1 MARLKYGAKRGG
13 LHLKVARAIDTG
25 FAGGEFDLPS
35 WQQWAV
41 DQVYEYPAA
50 DVRKAL
56 ADEFVAADGDTDIQE
71 SLLYTSAAFDYMIW
85 NRAVQ
90 TTWSERQ
97 VIFAELAG
105 AAGDDVDDDA

>member
-1 MARLKYGAKRGG
+1 MRG
-13 LHLKVARAIDTG
+13 ARAIDAG
-25 FAGGEFDLPS
+25 FADGGDFDLPS

-41 DQVYEYPAA
+41 EQVYEYPSP
-50 DVRKAL
+50 DVRKAF
-56 ADEFVAADGDTDIQE
+56 ADEFAGADDKDIQE